1 MSDNE
6 DNQVHVKTGI
16 TVHQLSKI
24 SSHET
29 SIKVNM
35 EVYFTYD
42 EDEVI
47 DLFFQPTKKQEFEQ
61 NKEKEEFKKDFKFP
75 FLIANANEIDFYKY
89 WTSYKYFNLG
99 LENNLKDDNKDNS
112 LLKDPNNDYHTLF
125 GVPQKDRKEDYY
137 AITEIL
143 KDGETAH
150 DKITDIIKIDRKE
163 DTKKDYDTITYV
175 LKKDS
180 TKKLKLEKYM
190 ITCELEVYNFTE
202 KIPFN
207 EVYIPI
213 KIITNGGPN
222 TNKIQFLYEVQSN
235 INWKWSIETL
245 DKGFWPNFFYSCD
258 SKGKNQF
265 DCIATRIVKLK
276 AGEDYDEEYDRVYF
290 LRIFRFNFWEDIVKY
305 YLIPSLLTVTIILFY
320 DIDKSDFSGLFS
332 TIILGD
338 IALLFIQPETNNLT
352 YNEHSVHLNIGL
364 VLILTL
370 LRITNVNIHTLWYSF
385 GVILVSVANFI
396 HNYIHSYNF
405 FKDKR
410 KTLSKGGKYM
420 ADFDREIYGES
431 ISECKIDSKSPKNI
445 NSNTTRALDYHL

>member
-1 MSDNE
+1 MSGNE
-6 DNQVHVKTGI
+6 NKQIFVKTGV
-16 TVHQLSKI
+16 TFHQMSKI

-47 DLFFQPTKKQEFEQ
+47 DLFFHSTKKQEFEQ
-61 NKEKEEFKKDFKFP
+61 NNEKEDFRKDFKFP
-75 FLIANANEIDFYKY
+75 FLIANANEIDFYNY
-89 WTSYKYFNLG
+89 WCSYKYFNPG
-99 LENNLKDDNKDNS
+99 SENVLKDDNEDNS
-112 LLKDPNNDYHTLF
+112 LLKDSKTDYHTMF
-125 GVPQKDRKEDYY
+125 GVPKKDKEDEC
-137 AITEIL
+137 IMIS
-143 KDGETAH
+143 
-150 DKITDIIKIDRKE
+150 DIQ
-163 DTKKDYDTITYV
+163 
-175 LKKDS
+175 KKDS
-180 TKKLKLEKYM
+180 GNKYDIVYQTLKENSSKKFKLEKHM

-207 EVYIPI
+207 EVYIPV

-222 TNKIQFLYEVQSN
+222 TNKIQFFYEQQSN
-235 INWKWSIETL
+235 INWMWSIDTL
-245 DKGFWPNFFYSCD
+245 DKGLWSNFFYSCK

-265 DCIATRIVKLK
+265 DCIATTIVKLK
-276 AGEDYDEEYDRVYF
+276 AGKDYDEKYDRVYF

-396 HNYIHSYNF
+396 HNYIHSYIF

-410 KTLSKGGKYM
+410 EILSQGGKYM
-420 ADFDREIYGES
+420 ADFDRQIYGES
-431 ISECKIDSKSPKNI
+431 ISECKVDSKSPKNV
-445 NSNTTRALDYHL
+445 NSNTTLAIDYNL